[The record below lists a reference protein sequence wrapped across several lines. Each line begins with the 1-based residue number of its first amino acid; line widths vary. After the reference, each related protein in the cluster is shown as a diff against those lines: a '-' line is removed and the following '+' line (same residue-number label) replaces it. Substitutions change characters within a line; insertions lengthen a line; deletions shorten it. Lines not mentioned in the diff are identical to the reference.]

1 MPNMPTAPDRST
13 FPDTRAWIRALPALG
28 GATPAPVDTIPDSPT
43 ALFLDWIE
51 QAAEAGVP
59 EPHAA
64 VLSTVDADGNPDA
77 RFLLLKDVTEQGF
90 WFSGDT
96 RSPKGR
102 DLAVNPVAALSFYW
116 REQGRQVRVRGTVVE
131 GDPALSARDFRERS
145 VTARAVAAASRQS
158 EVLGDP
164 AEYERAVAAAV
175 TRIEADPDFVSETWR
190 AWCIVPDSV
199 EFWQADAGRRHVRR
213 LYRREADRWIREVL
227 WP

>member
-1 MPNMPTAPDRST
+1 MPTTPDRSS
-13 FPDTRAWIRALPALG
+13 FPDTRAWIRALPALAG
-28 GATPAPVDTIPDSPT
+28 VTPPPVDTLPDSPG
-43 ALFLDWIE
+43 ALFLDWIT
-51 QAAEAGVP
+51 QAVAAGVP

-64 VLSTVDADGNPDA
+64 ALSTVDADGNPDA

-102 DLAVNPVAALSFYW
+102 DLEANAVAALTFYW
-116 REQGRQVRVRGTVVE
+116 REQGRQVRIRGTVVE

-158 EVLGDP
+158 EVLDDP
-164 AEYERAVAAAV
+164 TEYDRAVAGAV
-175 TRIEADPDFVSETWR
+175 ARIEADPDFVSDTWR
-190 AWCIVPDSV
+190 AWCIVPGTV
-199 EFWQADAGRRHVRR
+199 EFWQADAGRRHVRQ
-213 LYRREADRWIREVL
+213 LYRRESSRWIREVL

>member
-1 MPNMPTAPDRST
+1 MPTTPDRSS

-28 GATPAPVDTIPDSPT
+28 GETPPPVDALPESPT
-43 ALFLDWIE
+43 ALFLDWIT
-51 QAAEAGVP
+51 QAAAAGVP

-64 VLSTVDADGNPDA
+64 ALSTVDADGDPDA
-77 RFLLLKDVTEQGF
+77 RFLLLKDVTERGF

-102 DLAVNPVAALSFYW
+102 ELATNAVAALSFYW
-116 REQGRQVRVRGTVVE
+116 REQGRQVRVRGSVVE

-158 EVLGDP
+158 EVLDDP

-175 TRIEADPDFVSETWR
+175 ARIEADPDFVSGTWR

-199 EFWQADAGRRHVRR
+199 EFWQADAGRRHVRQ
-213 LYRREADRWIREVL
+213 LYRRESGRWICEVL

>member
-1 MPNMPTAPDRST
+1 MPNMPTAPDRSS

-28 GATPAPVDTIPDSPT
+28 GATPAPADTLPVSPT

-51 QAAEAGVP
+51 QAVEAGVP

-64 VLSTVDADGNPDA
+64 ALSTVDADGNPDA

-90 WFSGDT
+90 WFSGDA

-102 DLAVNPVAALSFYW
+102 DLAANPVAALSFYW

-145 VTARAVAAASRQS
+145 VTAGPAV
-158 EVLGDP
+158 
-164 AEYERAVAAAV
+164 
-175 TRIEADPDFVSETWR
+175 
-190 AWCIVPDSV
+190 
-199 EFWQADAGRRHVRR
+199 
-213 LYRREADRWIREVL
+213 
-227 WP
+227 

>member
-1 MPNMPTAPDRST
+1 MPTTPDRSS

-28 GATPAPVDTIPDSPT
+28 GETPPPVDALPESPT
-43 ALFLDWIE
+43 TLFLDWIT
-51 QAAEAGVP
+51 QAAVAGVP

-64 VLSTVDADGNPDA
+64 ALSTVDSDGNPDA

-102 DLAVNPVAALSFYW
+102 ELATNAVAALSFYW
-116 REQGRQVRVRGTVVE
+116 REQGRQVRVRGSVVE

-158 EVLGDP
+158 EVLDDP
-164 AEYERAVAAAV
+164 ADYERAVAAAV
-175 TRIEADPDFVSETWR
+175 ARIEADPDFVSGTWR

-199 EFWQADAGRRHVRR
+199 EFWQADAGRRHVRQ
-213 LYRREADRWIREVL
+213 LYRRESGRWIREVL